1 MRGEG
6 YALLQEHSYND
17 STTGLTSDSGG
28 ALFSLLILYKSLR
41 IGLQTISTMGR
52 ELQELSQQ
60 LNQRS
65 HELQASEANVA
76 GLEQQAA
83 SLKHGITQHVQ
94 RAEQLEIANNL
105 LREELQVNDLLLIAR
120 CITD

>member
-1 MRGEG
+1 
-6 YALLQEHSYND
+6 
-17 STTGLTSDSGG
+17 
-28 ALFSLLILYKSLR
+28 
-41 IGLQTISTMGR
+41 MGR

-65 HELQASEANVA
+65 HELQASEANAA

-105 LREELQVNDLLLIAR
+105 LREELQVKDLLAHHRWVYNQPTNRL
-120 CITD
+120 TD